1 MTNQS
6 EGPVRTPG
14 AWVEEDLVLANPKM
28 GMEKQMFF
36 EPLEVAKLLAMTACL
51 LSVTVIASVVSNGKR
66 PGYGD

>member
-14 AWVEEDLVLANPKM
+14 VSVDEDLVLTNPKM

-36 EPLEVAKLLAMTACL
+36 EPLEVAKLLAMDGCL
-51 LSVTVIASVVSNGKR
+51 LRVTVIASVVSNGKR
-66 PGYGD
+66 PGYSD